1 MKVCCISG
9 ECRSDELLGCGI
21 TQGGAVFWLCKG
33 PMCIC
38 VPAFPEVKAGAM
50 GWGQRAG

>member
-9 ECRSDELLGCGI
+9 ECGSDELLECGI
-21 TQGGAVFWLCKG
+21 TQGGAVFWLCKV
-33 PMCIC
+33 PRVS
-38 VPAFPEVKAGAM
+38 VPAFPEVKAGTV